1 MPQQSLIP
9 RGNNGSSVNR
19 ATVYETAPSRPKT
32 VGTAP
37 VTAYLHDL
45 HELESASRGHPFAED
60 RMTLAFRHL
69 DVVLAIAARGSGQ
82 GGSSEGNASLN
93 ARCLRPESAQQKEN
107 GVCLQVADATSHIEG
122 VRSAPAAGNPD
133 DPVIRHLSDALAAT
147 ERSDDRYTGVCADAL
162 RLAIVTRLLGLQSE
176 TQLPNERTDKT
187 NEGCAERQMRALQ
200 KWRLKRVVEYVDHHL
215 SGKITLLD
223 LAAVAG
229 LSRMHFASQF
239 RAATGFRPH
248 EYLLRR
254 RIQRAE
260 ELLRQSTMTLVEIA
274 LTVGF
279 QTQAHFTT
287 VFKRFVGDTPYQWR
301 NAHCV
306 SGRRA
311 K

>member
-9 RGNNGSSVNR
+9 PGNNGSSADR
-19 ATVYETAPSRPKT
+19 AAVYERAASRPDAT
-32 VGTAP
+32 GSAS
-37 VTAYLHDL
+37 VTAYLDDL
-45 HELESASRGHPFAED
+45 SESGSASRSHLFAED
-60 RMTLAFRHL
+60 RMTLAFQHL
-69 DVVLAIAARGSGQ
+69 DVVLAIAARGAGG
-82 GGSSEGNASLN
+82 GGSADGNASLN
-93 ARCLRPESAQQKEN
+93 ARCLHAEAAPRQEN
-107 GVCLQVADATSHIEG
+107 GLRAADSLDAA
-122 VRSAPAAGNPD
+122 RSIPAAGNPE
-133 DPVIRHLSDALAAT
+133 DPVIRCLSDALAAT
-147 ERSDDRYTGVCADAL
+147 ELADDRHTGICADAL
-162 RLAIVTRLLGLQSE
+162 RLAIVTRMLGLQSE
-176 TQLPNERTDKT
+176 PQRSLEQTGKAGG
-187 NEGCAERQMRALQ
+187 GCAERPLRALQ
-200 KWRLKRVVEYVDHHL
+200 KWRLKRVVEYVDNHL
-215 SGKITLLD
+215 SGRITLLD

-287 VFKRFVGDTPYQWR
+287 VFKRFMGDTPYQWR

-306 SGRRA
+306 SARRA